1 MDPSAIL
8 CRYTNSFDNRGD
20 TPIVLHTYTTKDQDP
35 DTSVKTK
42 VLLSG
47 TQLFKLKSNRK
58 DYCDLSLLEKVKK
71 SKNMNPIL
79 SDPFRDISVDPFLN
93 PDGITLANID
103 MVFNFSNH
111 TSGYIIKQ
119 ESTKDY
125 NFVAIG
131 DGPGGFSQYVMYRN
145 PSSYGYGS
153 TPSDQPF
160 NEERLD
166 MTHFNIIEGPSGKG
180 DIRMEY
186 KHFIQS
192 VRTVEAIGVDLVV
205 GNYTNDRNIDGIGYL
220 LRLLIALST
229 IKIGGTFISKIR
241 LDSDLMIDLLYITTQ
256 CFDKVTLFK
265 PLSTDT
271 NDEVYYV
278 VAKNG
283 KINNIEWVSYLEES
297 YSNSVKKDRTI
308 LRLLDNIP
316 DSFIQWITE
325 YNNLILLYKDYL
337 SEVEQVGVT
346 KLYDTYKCKAI
357 WNLPQI

>member
-8 CRYTNSFDNRGD
+8 CRYINSFDNQGD

-47 TQLFKLKSNRK
+47 TQPFKLEFNTKTT
-58 DYCDLSLLEKVKK
+58 YCDPILLDKVIKFGK
-71 SKNMNPIL
+71 GETCL
-79 SDPFRDISVDPFLN
+79 SDPFRDVSVNPFLN
-93 PDGITLANID
+93 RDAITLANID

-119 ESTKDY
+119 ESIKDY

-160 NEERLD
+160 NEEKLD

-180 DIRMEY
+180 DIRMDY

-192 VRTVEAIGVDLVV
+192 VRTA
-205 GNYTNDRNIDGIGYL
+205 R
-220 LRLLIALST
+220 
-229 IKIGGTFISKIR
+229 KITGF
-241 LDSDLMIDLLYITTQ
+241 
-256 CFDKVTLFK
+256 
-265 PLSTDT
+265 
-271 NDEVYYV
+271 
-278 VAKNG
+278 
-283 KINNIEWVSYLEES
+283 
-297 YSNSVKKDRTI
+297 
-308 LRLLDNIP
+308 
-316 DSFIQWITE
+316 
-325 YNNLILLYKDYL
+325 
-337 SEVEQVGVT
+337 
-346 KLYDTYKCKAI
+346 
-357 WNLPQI
+357 